1 MSVLLSEVVIER
13 SPVQIIL
20 LPPFIESELK
30 SPPPYSLSGVPG
42 A

>member
-20 LPPFIESELK
+20 LPPFTEDELGK
-30 SPPPYSLSGVPG
+30 G
-42 A
+42 

>member
-20 LPPFIESELK
+20 LPPFMESELFA
-30 SPPPYSLSGVPG
+30 G
-42 A
+42 